1 VLPEA
6 RFPIARRGAVVVF
19 SASNG
24 EAKHMH
30 DGIVAGADDCIV
42 KPFNEAALQANLE
55 KSGWW

>member
-1 VLPEA
+1 MLPEA
-6 RFPIARRGAVVVF
+6 PFPVTRPGAVVVF

-24 EAKHMH
+24 EVKHMH

-55 KSGWW
+55 KSGWG